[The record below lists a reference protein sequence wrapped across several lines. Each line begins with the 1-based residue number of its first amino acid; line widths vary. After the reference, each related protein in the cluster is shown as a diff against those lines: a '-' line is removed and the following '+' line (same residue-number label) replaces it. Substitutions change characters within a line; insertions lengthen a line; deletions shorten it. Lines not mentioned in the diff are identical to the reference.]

1 MSRINDFIALT
12 KGFGFQKQNKY
23 QVLIYPQ
30 ASGSTFGAEDI
41 LLMDL
46 LCDNVTVPGMN
57 FSTNPVFTF
66 GEPREV
72 IYNRNFDAA
81 NLQFLAD
88 SKMRAREYFDEWQAA
103 IMDPRTRTVNY
114 YNNYVRLVEIRHLDR
129 EGNIQYN
136 VTLHEAFPKAVNAY
150 ELGNDNNA
158 VLRLSV
164 QLQFKY
170 YTYNSNFIQARQTN
184 PRDSIAPV
192 NRPIPQ

>member
-1 MSRINDFIALT
+1 MSRIRDFIALA
-12 KGFGFQKQNKY
+12 KGFGFQKQSKY

-30 ASGSTFGAEDI
+30 ASGSNAGVEDV

-72 IYNRNFDAA
+72 VYNRNFDAA

-88 SKMRAREYFDEWQAA
+88 SKMRAREYFDEWQTSV
-103 IMDPRTRTVNY
+103 MNPTTRTVSY
-114 YNNYVRLVEIRHLDR
+114 YNNYIRNVEIRHQDL
-129 EGNIQYN
+129 EGNTQYT
-136 VTLHEAFPKAVNAY
+136 VTLFEAFPKAVSPY
-150 ELGNDNNA
+150 EMGNDNNT
-158 VLRLSV
+158 VLRVNV

-170 YTYNSNFIQARQTN
+170 YTYNSNFIQAVRVN
-184 PRDSIAPV
+184 PRDRLAAITREV
-192 NRPIPQ
+192 PQ